1 VGLLSGLAN
10 AWWDRMAH
18 FADPGF
24 SVGKVGEYASGLFA
38 PGELYGLGPIKIIFV
53 IEEQLCRINLMW

>member
-1 VGLLSGLAN
+1 
-10 AWWDRMAH
+10 MAH

-38 PGELYGLGPIKIIFV
+38 SGELYGLGPIKIILLSRSYLWQ
-53 IEEQLCRINLMW
+53 ISLML